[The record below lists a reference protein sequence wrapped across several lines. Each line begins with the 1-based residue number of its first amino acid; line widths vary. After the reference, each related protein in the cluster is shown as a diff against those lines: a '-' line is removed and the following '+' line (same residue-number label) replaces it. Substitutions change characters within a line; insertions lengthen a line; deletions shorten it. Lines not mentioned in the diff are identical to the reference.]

1 MLDGDI
7 GVRKS
12 SLCAAVEDHKRSF
25 YEKQM
30 ENLRRVNP
38 FEHIRKMQLNKIRI
52 NDALNWDVAKYEHFV
67 AKDGEDYK
75 AREATERR
83 ESRYNKEQIIN
94 EEVRISDFAYAV
106 F

>member
-1 MLDGDI
+1 
-7 GVRKS
+7 
-12 SLCAAVEDHKRSF
+12 
-25 YEKQM
+25 M

-67 AKDGEDYK
+67 AKDGKDY
-75 AREATERR
+75 EAKEAVDQRR
-83 ESRYNKEQIIN
+83 DTRYNKEQIIN